1 MQCNRPKNGR
11 GHVPLAISGIS
22 GKSFPGVALDA
33 RMRGPAQSAMKFFS
47 FFEAAEFHRLQGED
61 VSLTGLFFQANP
73 TAEMHGAS

>member
-1 MQCNRPKNGR
+1 
-11 GHVPLAISGIS
+11 
-22 GKSFPGVALDA
+22 
-33 RMRGPAQSAMKFFS
+33 MRGPAQSAMKFFS